1 MRVLFRFLLFL
12 ILSLQVI
19 SFAQANRYF
28 SNGPVISM
36 KSGYH
41 TKDGKDEY
49 NMFPYDNGI
58 PPGFCIDA
66 TAEIP
71 TGKNWYIGLNYDLS
85 FGNETRFD
93 TFENTDVLRSMTM
106 FNFSP
111 IIKYRF
117 IRGDVSVN
125 LGLGIGSSKIV
136 FQYDRGSLKE
146 TKTTMVNFN
155 LRFGSDYALKNHML
169 LSVEGVYYGMQEL
182 SFDGGGRSNSVF
194 QIKAGLGYVFK

>member
-1 MRVLFRFLLFL
+1 MKTAGL
-12 ILSLQVI
+12 ILLIWLLLLPALVH
-19 SFAQANRYF
+19 AQANKYF
-28 SNGPVISM
+28 RNGPVISV
-36 KSGYH
+36 KAGYH

-71 TGKNWYIGLNYDLS
+71 TGKNWYLGLNYDLS
-85 FGNETRFD
+85 FGDETRFD
-93 TFENTDVLRSMTM
+93 TFENSDVIRSITM

-111 IIKYRF
+111 IVKYRF

-146 TKTTMVNFN
+146 TKTTMANFN
-155 LRFGSDYALKNHML
+155 FRFGSDYALTNHML
-169 LSVEGVYYGMQEL
+169 VSVEGVYYGMQEL
-182 SFDGGGRSNSVF
+182 SFDGGGRSNSIFLV
-194 QIKAGLGYVFK
+194 KAGLGFVFK